1 MTIPEANYS
10 NDPSTGSKQ
19 SGPVLLLKATAVTC
33 VFVFQITSAEPIRIT
48 GGEVGSPLVNDSLRQ
63 GFTEDQ
69 RVFPIQPSEPLD
81 RRGELLLEIER
92 LENDCRESNWDGED
106 ADPVSSETLE
116 IARSFVDQLS
126 DKAISEDLFLEASP
140 YGDIEFEWVPH
151 DDVMLT
157 IIILT
162 SGEIG
167 VSYWISDDRD
177 FKREPW
183 EGTIPGFASDA
194 IGKML
199 NSPIVELA

>member
-1 MTIPEANYS
+1 MTNPEANYS
-10 NDPSTGSKQ
+10 NNPSTGSKQ
-19 SGPVLLLKATAVTC
+19 SGPILQLAATTITFAFVLQVAG
-33 VFVFQITSAEPIRIT
+33 AEPIPNT
-48 GGEVGSPLVNDSLRQ
+48 GGEVAPPSGNYNVRQ
-63 GFTEDQ
+63 GFTADQ
-69 RVFPIQPSEPLD
+69 RFLPILPSEPPD

-92 LENDCRESNWDGED
+92 LEHDCRESNWDGED

-126 DKAISEDLFLEASP
+126 DRAISEDLFLEASP

-167 VSYWISDDRD
+167 VSYWISDDRGTS
-177 FKREPW
+177 REPW
-183 EGTIPGFASDA
+183 EGTIPDSASDA
-194 IGKML
+194 IRRML
-199 NSPIVELA
+199 NAPVVESS

>member
-1 MTIPEANYS
+1 MTNPEANYS

-19 SGPVLLLKATAVTC
+19 SAPILLLKATAVTC
-33 VFVFQITSAEPIRIT
+33 VFVLQISSAEPICTT
-48 GGEVGSPLVNDSLRQ
+48 GGEVASPSGNENVRQ

-69 RVFPIQPSEPLD
+69 RLLPILPSEPPD

-92 LENDCRESNWDGED
+92 LEHDCRERNWDGED

-116 IARSFVDQLS
+116 IARSFLDQLS

-140 YGDIEFEWVPH
+140 FGDIEFEWVPH

-177 FKREPW
+177 TNRELW
-183 EGTIPGFASDA
+183 EGTIPDSASDA
-194 IGKML
+194 IRKML
-199 NSPIVELA
+199 DAPVVESS